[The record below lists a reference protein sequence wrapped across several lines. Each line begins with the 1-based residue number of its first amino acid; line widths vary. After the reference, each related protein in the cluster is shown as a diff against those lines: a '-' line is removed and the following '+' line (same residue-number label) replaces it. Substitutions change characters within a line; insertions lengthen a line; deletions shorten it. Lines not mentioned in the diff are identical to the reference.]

1 MECIVHAVAKSRTRL
16 NDSQKCNR
24 DTKGTD
30 ALGRMVLITCW
41 MQSCHQPSIC
51 GKKKKKKAIS
61 AKYSQ
66 RNTAGVFLY
75 AENAW
80 ILFLNII
87 DAELIYNVALFLLYS
102 KVIQL

>member
-1 MECIVHAVAKSRTRL
+1 MTLRNATETRREQML
-16 NDSQKCNR
+16 
-24 DTKGTD
+24 
-30 ALGRMVLITCW
+30 LGDGADYLL

-51 GKKKKKKAIS
+51 VKKKKKAIS

-66 RNTAGVFLY
+66 RNTACVYLY

-87 DAELIYNVALFLLYS
+87 DAELIYNVVLFPLYS

>member
-1 MECIVHAVAKSRTRL
+1 MLQSMQSQSRTRL
-16 NDSQKCNR
+16 NDSHKCNR

-30 ALGRMVLITCW
+30 ALGKMVPISCW

-51 GKKKKKKAIS
+51 DKKKKKAIS
-61 AKYSQ
+61 AKHSQ
-66 RNTAGVFLY
+66 RNTACVLY

-87 DAELIYNVALFLLYS
+87 DAELIYNIALIS
-102 KVIQL
+102 AV

>member
-1 MECIVHAVAKSRTRL
+1 M
-16 NDSQKCNR
+16 NDSHKCNR

-30 ALGRMVLITCW
+30 ALERMVLITCW

-51 GKKKKKKAIS
+51 EKKKKAIS

-66 RNTAGVFLY
+66 RNTACVFLY